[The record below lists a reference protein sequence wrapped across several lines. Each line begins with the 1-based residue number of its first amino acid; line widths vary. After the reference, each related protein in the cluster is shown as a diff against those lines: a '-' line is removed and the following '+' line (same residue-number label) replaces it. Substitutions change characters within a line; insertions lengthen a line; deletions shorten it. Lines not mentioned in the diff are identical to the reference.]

1 MEIVIDW
8 KVGQKRGTQIPPC
21 LGAGSFSWGMIVLS
35 QEQTELSPTMGSY
48 QKKNERM
55 ECVLKNIG
63 TISKRTEC
71 ILNQEC
77 VLNHIEVIK
86 RYFNLIS

>member
-35 QEQTELSPTMGSY
+35 QEQTKLSPTIGSY

-55 ECVLKNIG
+55 GNAFLK
-63 TISKRTEC
+63 
-71 ILNQEC
+71 ILEQLVKEQNA
-77 VLNHIEVIK
+77 
-86 RYFNLIS
+86 F